1 MTYYIIIITKK
12 KRRTP
17 KKKKKY
23 DIKISIYVRGQRGNR
38 DKGSATTG

>member
-23 DIKISIYVRGQRGNR
+23 DIKISIYVRGQRGNG